1 MVLLLVA
8 VATPLRADVT
18 APAAGGVRWR
28 SDVKAAEREAGKLK
42 RPLLV
47 FFSAEW
53 CMPCKERQRKGFANP
68 AVAELIA
75 RRFVPLLVDMTNDD
89 DGAHAVGERYRVRA
103 MPTLLVVRGSNEQL
117 RIESFVDAAALR
129 AALDRVR

>member
-47 FFSAEW
+47 FFSA
-53 CMPCKERQRKGFANP
+53 
-68 AVAELIA
+68 
-75 RRFVPLLVDMTNDD
+75 
-89 DGAHAVGERYRVRA
+89 
-103 MPTLLVVRGSNEQL
+103 
-117 RIESFVDAAALR
+117 
-129 AALDRVR
+129 